1 MFWLFYLWWFC
12 WNDDFCCLC
21 KVLFITKMRKRTK
34 QFVVRLNDDELN
46 HLNKLVQESNL
57 SRESYLR
64 MCINGLVPKPSPST
78 ELIEIIGILRQIAE
92 SLSDISKSV
101 YTQNGIDES
110 IYVQNFELLQNQINE
125 IMILIREPME
135 LKLPM
140 NQ

>member
-1 MFWLFYLWWFC
+1 MEWVRYY
-12 WNDDFCCLC
+12 LC
-21 KVLFITKMRKRTK
+21 KVHFITMRKRSK
-34 QFVVRLNDDELN
+34 QFVIRLNDDELN
-46 HLNKLVQESNL
+46 HLNKLVKASNL

-140 NQ
+140 TQ

>member
-1 MFWLFYLWWFC
+1 
-12 WNDDFCCLC
+12 
-21 KVLFITKMRKRTK
+21 MRKRTNRVEIK
-34 QFVVRLNDDELN
+34 LNDDELS
-46 HLNKLVQESNL
+46 HLNKLVKESNL

-78 ELIEIIGILRQIAE
+78 ELIEIIVILRQIAE

-135 LKLPM
+135 LKLPIT
-140 NQ
+140 Q

>member
-1 MFWLFYLWWFC
+1 
-12 WNDDFCCLC
+12 
-21 KVLFITKMRKRTK
+21 MRKRTNRVEIK
-34 QFVVRLNDDELN
+34 LNDDELN
-46 HLNKLVQESNL
+46 HLNKLVKASNL

-78 ELIEIIGILRQIAE
+78 ELIETIEILRQIDE

-135 LKLPM
+135 LKLPIT
-140 NQ
+140 Q